1 MKMKIFAKILGVAG
15 LALTLIPA
23 FLVFAQQLEADT
35 SKNLMLIG
43 TILWFASAPFAF
55 AKKEAETVESKNKK

>member
-1 MKMKIFAKILGVAG
+1 MKILVKILSIAG

-23 FLVFAQQLEADT
+23 FLVFSQDVDLAT
-35 SKNLMLIG
+35 NKNLMLLG

-55 AKKEAETVESKNKK
+55 GKKEPAV

>member
-1 MKMKIFAKILGVAG
+1 MKILIKILSIAG
-15 LALTLIPA
+15 LVLTLVPA
-23 FLVFAQQLEADT
+23 FLVFSQELDLAT

-55 AKKEAETVESKNKK
+55 GKKEAEA

>member
-1 MKMKIFAKILGVAG
+1 MQILIKLLSITG

-23 FLVFAQQLEADT
+23 FLVFAQALDLAT

-55 AKKEAETVESKNKK
+55 GKKEAEG